1 MGLFRPDRNRS
12 GSDPALDRRMLVF
25 VLGAVVAMIG
35 MASGNRWI
43 VYLAIAI
50 LAVGVVLRVAG
61 HRRDR

>member
-1 MGLFRPDRNRS
+1 
-12 GSDPALDRRMLVF
+12 
-25 VLGAVVAMIG
+25 MIG